1 VGITVG
7 SREVP
12 GKKKPVTRDNTII
25 IIIIISAENA
35 ERNQKPFNI

>member
-12 GKKKPVTRDNTII
+12 ERYRPVTRDKEII
-25 IIIIISAENA
+25 IIIIITIIS
-35 ERNQKPFNI
+35 KFLGHTP